1 MERLY
6 VLDDRKLSRD
16 EKLQEC
22 DETLQELKEKVRHFI
37 RTGEKNCHLDN
48 AEKSAA
54 SYRSWLRE
62 ALQAET
68 TLSEILCPDREE
80 NRRRDW
86 MRKMIPES
94 AKDDM
99 IQRFQEHFD
108 AISIISQFCVLASL
122 SREESEERKLH
133 ETYDRMSRK
142 YDILAQIARLLY
154 ESPYSTFHNIS
165 EGLNIEIKTVEN
177 TIMSCKIFFNVRQFN
192 EKYISLSPQG
202 YDYVKYLPSRDKKY
216 SKREM
221 DRAIYDNCIKMLSA
235 LQKDE
240 AYHSEIEDVDINRA
254 LFYHYRRTK
263 ENLNSKNY
271 CYEDVDER
279 DTVPG
284 SWICI
289 DREDEDNGRYR
300 YSKKRTSGFQ

>member
-1 MERLY
+1 MERLD

-133 ETYDRMSRK
+133 KTYDRMSTE
-142 YDILAQIARLLY
+142 YSILDQMIQLLY
-154 ESPYSTFHNIS
+154 KTSYSTLRKIS
-165 EGLNIEIKTVEN
+165 ESLNIEINTLEN
-177 TIMSCKIFFNVRQFN
+177 TLKSCKRLFNVREFN
-192 EKYISLSPQG
+192 EKYISLSPWG
-202 YDYVKYLPSRDKKY
+202 YDYVKYLF
-216 SKREM
+216 E
-221 DRAIYDNCIKMLSA
+221 
-235 LQKDE
+235 
-240 AYHSEIEDVDINRA
+240 
-254 LFYHYRRTK
+254 RR
-263 ENLNSKNY
+263 
-271 CYEDVDER
+271 
-279 DTVPG
+279 
-284 SWICI
+284 
-289 DREDEDNGRYR
+289 
-300 YSKKRTSGFQ
+300 